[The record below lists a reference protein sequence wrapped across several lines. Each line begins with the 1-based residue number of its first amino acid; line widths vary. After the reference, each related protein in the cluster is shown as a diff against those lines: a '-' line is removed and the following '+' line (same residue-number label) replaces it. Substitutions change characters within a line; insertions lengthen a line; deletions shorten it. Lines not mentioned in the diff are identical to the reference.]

1 MLLQHSR
8 NGEVRLVNLN
18 NFFLNGLVVQPMKVI
33 VGYLPVQEGGGT
45 LHDMKLIDLNVD
57 AKDDIVMKYSIGKSI
72 TTRLNLKKFLA
83 ETQALI
89 EKIRYI
95 LNDDENLLDPEMLQ
109 EVYDTGNQ
117 DTSCESRLINQK

>member
-1 MLLQHSR
+1 M
-8 NGEVRLVNLN
+8 
-18 NFFLNGLVVQPMKVI
+18 I

-45 LHDMKLIDLNVD
+45 LHDLKLIDLNVD

-72 TTRLNLKKFLA
+72 TTRLRLSYFLA